1 MTMINLLRKS
11 VQSHS
16 CSYSQTSRKKRSAF
30 GFVFFLKMTQN
41 WVTRR
46 GVVGLAWV
54 WGEYN
59 QNILYG
65 TQMSQ
70 RTKFLKRKKRSIK
83 KTDEA
88 SK

>member
-1 MTMINLLRKS
+1 
-11 VQSHS
+11 
-16 CSYSQTSRKKRSAF
+16 
-30 GFVFFLKMTQN
+30 MTQN

-46 GVVGLAWV
+46 GVVGLAWL